1 MAKVKYVGPG
11 SSADKR
17 TMEVSDAEADR
28 LEARGLWSR
37 VKPRMKKKG
46 DTDA

>member
-11 SSADKR
+11 SENDKR

-28 LEARGLWSR
+28 LEAGGLW
-37 VKPRMKKKG
+37 KRMVRKKKESN
-46 DTDA
+46 